1 MTDPKND
8 TLIDHPFARSQR
20 TQAGRPRPTL
30 TVLSG
35 TEIGRVFLLEPGSS
49 VVGRS
54 AEVAVHIA
62 HESIS
67 RRHCE
72 LIVQTSGHVLIR
84 DLDSTNGTRINGAD
98 ASTNHTVLTGG
109 ERLRLSKKVVL
120 KFAYQDQLERNAQ
133 EDLYSNAVRDPLT
146 GTYNK
151 RFFMERTE
159 HETTYASRH
168 GSPLS
173 LIIFDLD
180 HFKRVNDTYG
190 HPAGDAVLV
199 ETATRVHNSLR
210 SEDILARYGGEEFVV
225 LMRNT
230 PLQEALRVAMRIR
243 EAIANAPISTPSA
256 PIEITASFGIAEF
269 DSNLS
274 PNADALIA
282 QADARLYKAKTL
294 GRDRIVS
301 D

>member
-1 MTDPKND
+1 M
-8 TLIDHPFARSQR
+8 
-20 TQAGRPRPTL
+20 
-30 TVLSG
+30 
-35 TEIGRVFLLEPGSS
+35 
-49 VVGRS
+49 
-54 AEVAVHIA
+54 
-62 HESIS
+62 
-67 RRHCE
+67 
-72 LIVQTSGHVLIR
+72 
-84 DLDSTNGTRINGAD
+84 
-98 ASTNHTVLTGG
+98 LTGG